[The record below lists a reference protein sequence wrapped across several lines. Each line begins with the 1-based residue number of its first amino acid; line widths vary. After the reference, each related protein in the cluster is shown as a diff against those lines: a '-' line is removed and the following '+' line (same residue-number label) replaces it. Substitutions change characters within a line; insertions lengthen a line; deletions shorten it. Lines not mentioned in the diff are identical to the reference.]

1 MAKHNLLKKV
11 APVVMSAA
19 VAFSSM
25 PVTAFASD
33 FADSTVEAAEVTED
47 EETADVEAADKE
59 TEDIV
64 AEDVD
69 DDELDVA
76 EEEETEE
83 AGTEETASEE
93 DAFSAE
99 ESDDD
104 FSAGEEQGEYTYVYA
119 GLTWAEY
126 WKSEGVYAAGET
138 TANDTL
144 DSHGEHDK
152 GAFDTVT
159 RATFNHGLH
168 RGSYQ
173 CLATIITAEHQY
185 QLSYWKNGSTPV
197 LMINGEETD
206 AVWTGAQKTAD
217 KKAHIK
223 VGNGA
228 EESVESYVV
237 TGLKYVPVAVKTA
250 DYQAFCEAG
259 YPIVANDS
267 TLAGGFS
274 EMNLSAY
281 TEIANVTANTNG
293 LKYATKNSDGT
304 FSFSA
309 RQTGT
314 DSGIKDQAL
323 KVAEGTEP
331 GVKDATG
338 SYGEFLR
345 VDINGNYGGLG
356 AAMQAVKWEY
366 YGKESS
372 TPIATFGTKFA
383 ADNWMHKAMGI
394 QLGLTDSYR
403 CQLPAGTDG
412 TGHWKITIYA
422 LGYQDY
428 TYEFDATYDNLVI
441 PTDPR
446 KIDTTELKAAI
457 EKVNALKQADYTPDS
472 WSNLQTEFI
481 ETQDMLDDINAALE
495 KINAGQTDATVNF
508 SQNAVN
514 EQVNGHLMG
523 AINSLVKVT
532 FSLSKTSGT
541 LTVGGT
547 DKLTV
552 STNLEGTV
560 AWKSSNEKVATV
572 ADGVVTAKAA
582 GTATIT
588 AALGSRS
595 ATYTVTVKA
604 AETQTKTPT
613 KTQEVVKTT
622 GITAT
627 VGQVYVG
634 KKAAIKV
641 TKENVTGTAKFKT
654 SNKKVATVNA
664 KGVVTGKKAGTAKIT
679 VTVGKY
685 KKVLT
690 VKVKKPSFKL
700 AKSSA
705 KIKKGKTT
713 TIKVKAAP
721 VSKVTYKSSNKK
733 VATVTKKGVVKGK
746 KKGTATITVK
756 CNGITRKFK
765 VTVK

>member
-33 FADSTVEAAEVTED
+33 FADSTVEAAEITED
-47 EETADVEAADKE
+47 EETADVETADVETSDEE

-69 DDELDVA
+69 DNELDIA
-76 EEEETEE
+76 EEEDAEK

-126 WKSEGVYAAGET
+126 WKNEAVQNAGS
-138 TANDTL
+138 TASSSVKDKK
-144 DSHGEHDK
+144 GEYDK

-159 RATFNHGLH
+159 RATPNHGVH

-173 CLATIITAEHQY
+173 CMATVYSQEGHTYDISSWEADGSAFYTTKGEKIGWKAFVGDITLADGTVEHLDHY
-185 QLSYWKNGSTPV
+185 
-197 LMINGEETD
+197 I
-206 AVWTGAQKTAD
+206 
-217 KKAHIK
+217 
-223 VGNGA
+223 
-228 EESVESYVV
+228 V
-237 TGLKYVPVAVKTA
+237 TGLKYVPVKVATA
-250 DYQAFCEAG
+250 DLEDFKKAYPVVMNGEKLVGG
-259 YPIVANDS
+259 YGE
-267 TLAGGFS
+267 L
-274 EMNLSAY
+274 NLTSYEY
-281 TEIANVTANTNG
+281 TAEVTENTNG
-293 LKYATKNSDGT
+293 LKTATESADGT

-314 DSGIKDQAL
+314 DSGLKDVAL
-323 KVAEGTEP
+323 KSAVTDGAEPKVQKAG
-331 GVKDATG
+331 GQ
-338 SYGEFLR
+338 YGEFLR
-345 VDINGNYGGLG
+345 ADVLGNYGGLG
-356 AAMQAVKWEY
+356 AAMQAVTWTY
-366 YGKESS
+366 YGDDS
-372 TPIATFGTKFA
+372 TYSNALVTFGTKFA
-383 ADNWMHKAMGI
+383 ADNWMHKKNGV
-394 QLGLTDSYR
+394 QLGLTKSQR
-403 CQLPAGTDG
+403 CQLPEGTDG
-412 TGHWKITIYA
+412 TGYWKVTVYA
-422 LGYQDY
+422 LGYEDY
-428 TYEFDATYDNLVI
+428 SFTFQATEENIVGA
-441 PTDPR
+441 TEGNV
-446 KIDTTELKAAI
+446 DTTALEALVAKASELKKEEYTEKTWNVFAGEYDETVEMLKDLSETTQVAI
-457 EKVNALKQADYTPDS
+457 DEQIGHL
-472 WSNLQTEFI
+472 
-481 ETQDMLDDINAALE
+481 
-495 KINAGQTDATVNF
+495 TDA
-508 SQNAVN
+508 
-514 EQVNGHLMG
+514 MD
-523 AINSLVKVT
+523 SLVKAT
-532 FSLSKTSGT
+532 FSLSKTTGT

-552 STNLEGTV
+552 NTNLEGTV

-588 AALGSRS
+588 AALGSKS

-604 AETQTKTPT
+604 AETPTKTP
-613 KTQEVVKTT
+613 EVVKTT

-634 KKAAIKV
+634 KKATIKV

-654 SNKKVATVNA
+654 NNKKVATVNA
-664 KGVVTGKKAGTAKIT
+664 KGVVTGKKAGKAKIT

>member
-47 EETADVEAADKE
+47 EETADVEAADEE

-76 EEEETEE
+76 EEEDAEE

-93 DAFSAE
+93 DDFSAE

-126 WKSEGVYAAGET
+126 WKNETVQNAGS
-138 TANDTL
+138 TASSSVKDKK
-144 DSHGEHDK
+144 GEYDK

-159 RATFNHGLH
+159 RATPNHGVH

-173 CLATIITAEHQY
+173 CMTTVYSQEGHIYDISSWEADGSAFYTTKGEKIGWKAFVGDITLADGTVEHLDHY
-185 QLSYWKNGSTPV
+185 
-197 LMINGEETD
+197 I
-206 AVWTGAQKTAD
+206 
-217 KKAHIK
+217 
-223 VGNGA
+223 
-228 EESVESYVV
+228 V
-237 TGLKYVPVAVKTA
+237 TGLKYVPVKVATA
-250 DYQAFCEAG
+250 DLEDFKKS
-259 YPIVANDS
+259 YPIVMNGEK
-267 TLAGGFS
+267 LVGGYG
-274 EMNLSAY
+274 ELNLVSYEY
-281 TEIANVTANTNG
+281 TAEVTENTNG
-293 LKYATKNSDGT
+293 LKTATESADGT
-304 FSFSA
+304 FTFSA

-314 DSGIKDQAL
+314 DSGLKDVAL
-323 KVAEGTEP
+323 KSAVADGAEP
-331 GVKDATG
+331 KVQKAGG
-338 SYGEFLR
+338 QYGEFLR
-345 VDINGNYGGLG
+345 ADVLGNYGGLG
-356 AAMQAVKWEY
+356 AAMQAVTWTY
-366 YGKESS
+366 YGNDS
-372 TPIATFGTKFA
+372 TYSNALVTFGTKFA
-383 ADNWMHKAMGI
+383 ADNWMHKKNGV
-394 QLGLTDSYR
+394 QLGLTKSQR
-403 CQLPAGTDG
+403 CQLPEGTDG
-412 TGHWKITIYA
+412 TGYWKVTVYA
-422 LGYQDY
+422 LGYEDYSFTFQATEENIVGATEGNVDTTALEALVAKAAELKKEDY
-428 TYEFDATYDNLVI
+428 TEKSWNVFAGEYDETVEMLNDLSETTQVA
-441 PTDPR
+441 
-446 KIDTTELKAAI
+446 IDEQIGHL
-457 EKVNALKQADYTPDS
+457 
-472 WSNLQTEFI
+472 
-481 ETQDMLDDINAALE
+481 
-495 KINAGQTDATVNF
+495 TDAM
-508 SQNAVN
+508 
-514 EQVNGHLMG
+514 EG
-523 AINSLVKVT
+523 LVKAT

-572 ADGVVTAKAA
+572 TDGVVTAKAA

-604 AETQTKTPT
+604 AETSNKTPN
-613 KTQEVVKTT
+613 KTPEVVKTT

-721 VSKVTYKSSNKK
+721 VSKVTYKSSTKK